1 VKRNWSEQELE
12 HHWFLPTEEQALLSN
27 MTARNR
33 LGFAI
38 LLKFFQAQN
47 RFPVEHSEIAP
58 AVLDYVAAQVRVHP
72 KHFRDYALEGRT
84 ASNHHSKIRLF
95 CGIRRASAEDG
106 QHLIAWLIQEVLP
119 HKHQLEQL
127 TDAALASVCLMLFPN
142 FA

>member
-1 VKRNWSEQELE
+1 MKRNWSEQELE